1 LGTKFVCHNRVKF
14 EADGAALEGA
24 PAMPK
29 FFVPNTGCS
38 EAADEAYASMRKH
51 NYIGE
56 EKPGRLVR
64 IVFDDGGRFV
74 VAQVGHEFRDFPE
87 PVGEVLAIIETTNVV
102 TIHTATRTMRP
113 IPIYPPKVRSRQY
126 FDDYP
131 ALS

>member
-1 LGTKFVCHNRVKF
+1 
-14 EADGAALEGA
+14 
-24 PAMPK
+24 MPK

-113 IPIYPPKVRSRQY
+113 ISIYPPKVRSRQY